1 MFEARLVEEEH
12 QNKSYVY
19 LKVGDEDFYIDL
31 EKNEILAGLFS
42 EKEMASIIEDLIVEN
57 LRLET
62 NLRMAAKSLSKTEA
76 KVLEFSVRGLSSAD
90 VGAKMDLPADE
101 VESCKQAICEKLK
114 SGNFSSLVSVLR
126 EKKLQ

>member
-90 VGAKMDLPADE
+90 VGAKMDLPTDE